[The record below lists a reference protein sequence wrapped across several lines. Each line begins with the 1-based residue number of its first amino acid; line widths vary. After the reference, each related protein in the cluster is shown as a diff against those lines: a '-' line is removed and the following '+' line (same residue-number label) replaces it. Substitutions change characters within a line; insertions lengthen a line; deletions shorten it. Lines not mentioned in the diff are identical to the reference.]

1 MKRYSF
7 KANKRQPRRTAMQW
21 FTLQR
26 VTLLT
31 PDLIKPTSL
40 FDWRYSRELAR
51 TARTKPSRS
60 TIGVIRAFGC
70 KHFFAGC
77 YSGAEF
83 D

>member
-1 MKRYSF
+1 MKHIPFAARE
-7 KANKRQPRRTAMQW
+7 RRPRRTAMQW

-26 VTLLT
+26 VTLIK
-31 PDLIKPTSL
+31 PDPIKPTSL